1 MNLYKISPRAD
12 YLASLA
18 DFIIC
23 NFKDNLHK
31 LKVIL
36 PTGNSCNELLN
47 IIIKK
52 QNTSFLPAT
61 ISFANILAEG
71 EEIFKIPSE
80 EITRVSYLE
89 QKFILSKIIHDFDK
103 LDLSLV
109 QSLKFTDSLS
119 NLFHELG
126 CNLILIEQIKEL
138 STATHAKH
146 WQFIYEFLNYAYEN
160 LQSSLKILKKASHAD
175 YHNAMLN
182 AEVSSLASGDNF
194 ILVAGMFGHD
204 LITWQFLSKVA
215 SNSRGYIVLP
225 PVPDFED
232 SVLEASATDPDE
244 ALYCLKQLLLTLN
257 KNLSDFKNITPPK
270 PLRDLDKLL
279 LPPEAQ
285 IQGVLQNESK
295 IKYQEFEDI
304 FHEAEAISS
313 LCAENSNF
321 KVALVVKNE
330 KAKEFYTSFLLQK
343 GCKVQ
348 DQFGVNLSKVNITK
362 IIINVSE
369 LICSEFSLANL
380 FILLK
385 NPLINSERVARLEI
399 ILSGKNR
406 FVSSFTEISK
416 LVEQSGD
423 TNLVEWWNGIA
434 ISFEQS
440 VRKQN
445 NFHNLLEI
453 SLSVAENLCKSLWQN
468 SYSFETSQFFSELMK
483 LHTNLVLEDTE
494 DFPVILKS
502 LSSSGRVYNHNNSA
516 NIIICKPSDA
526 LLSRYDLVILADFS
540 EGNWPSTL
548 QPSTWINKSMEDE
561 LRLYSNR
568 IKISSNLYQFY
579 ELLQNE
585 NVIITRSIKQMNNK
599 ELLSSRYLMQLLH
612 VAPLIVTDLKFHPKM
627 RPAGHD
633 NDITIQ
639 NTVTARKFPN
649 SLSVTDI
656 EMLIR
661 SPYSFYA
668 KKILRLKKQDSIAQ
682 SPKLSEFGS
691 FIHNV
696 IEHYTKNYQSVIEDK
711 VYALLGICNQMLEST
726 LLPEYTKKTWRVKFK
741 AVACAFVNF
750 DEELRAL
757 NISTYSEIR
766 GKMQVKI
773 LDQNIKITAIADRIE
788 VDDQGHATILD
799 YKTGAL
805 PTKNDVLNGLSPQ
818 LILEAIILI
827 NNGFNIRT
835 NNVKKLVYVKI
846 ASSEPFIQKVEID
859 IDAKELDNHFKG
871 LTSLLEYYVDCKIF
885 STDID
890 LSKYNDYIHLARK
903 L

>member
-1 MNLYKISPRAD
+1 MNLYRISPKAD
-12 YLASLA
+12 YLGSLA
-18 DFIIC
+18 DFIIL
-23 NFKDNLHK
+23 NFKDNLHN

-36 PTGNSCNELLN
+36 PNGSACNELLN

-126 CNLILIEQIKEL
+126 CNLISIEQIKEL

-160 LQSSLKILKKASHAD
+160 LQDNLKLLKKASHAD

-182 AEVSSLASGDNF
+182 AEISRLTSGDNF

-204 LITWQFLSKVA
+204 IITWQFLSKVA
-215 SNSRGYIVLP
+215 SNACGYIVLP
-225 PVPDFED
+225 PVPDFENNILD
-232 SVLEASATDPDE
+232 TNANDPDE

-257 KNLSDFKNITPPK
+257 KNLSDFKNITPLN

-279 LPPEAQ
+279 LLPEVQ
-285 IQGVLQNESK
+285 VQGLLPNESK
-295 IKYQEFEDI
+295 VKYQEFEDI

-313 LCAENSNF
+313 LCAKNP
-321 KVALVVKNE
+321 KPRVALVVKNE
-330 KAKEFYTSFLLQK
+330 EAKEFYASFLLQK

-362 IIINVSE
+362 VIINVSE
-369 LICSEFSLANL
+369 IICSEFSLANL

-385 NPLINSERVARLEI
+385 NPLLNSEMVTGLEK

-406 FVSSFTEISK
+406 FVSSFAEVSK
-416 LVEQSGD
+416 LVEKSD
-423 TNLVEWWNGIA
+423 DDVLVEWWNGIA

-440 VRKQN
+440 ARKQN
-445 NFHNLLEI
+445 NFQSLLEI
-453 SLSVAENLCKSLWQN
+453 SLSVAEKLCRSLWQN
-468 SYSFETSQFFSELMK
+468 SYGFETSQFFSELVK
-483 LHTNLVLEDTE
+483 LHTNLELEDSR
-494 DFPVILKS
+494 DFPLILKS
-502 LSSSGRVYNHNNSA
+502 LSSSGRVYNHYNSA
-516 NIIICKPSDA
+516 NIILCKPSDA
-526 LLSRYDLVILADFS
+526 LLCKYDLVILADFS

-568 IKISSNLYQFY
+568 IKVSSNLYQFY

-612 VAPLIVTDLKFHPKM
+612 VAPLAVTDLKFQPKVH
-627 RPAGHD
+627 PAGQI
-633 NDITIQ
+633 NDIIIQ
-639 NTVTARKFPN
+639 NTVTARKFPS

-668 KKILRLKKQDSIAQ
+668 KKILRLKKQDSIAEA
-682 SPKLSEFGS
+682 PKLSEFGS

-696 IEHYTKNYQSVIEDK
+696 IEHYTKNYQSSVEDK
-711 VYALLGICNQMLEST
+711 VNALLGICNQMLENI
-726 LLPEYTKKTWRVKFK
+726 LLPEYTKKTWQVKFK

-750 DEELRAL
+750 DEDLRDL
-757 NISTYSEIR
+757 NVSTYSEIR
-766 GKMQVKI
+766 GEMQVKI

-805 PTKNDVLNGLSPQ
+805 PTKKDVLNGLSPQ
-818 LILEAIILI
+818 LILEAIILT
-827 NNGFNIRT
+827 NDGFNIKT
-835 NNVKKLVYVKI
+835 NNIKKLVYVKI
-846 ASSEPFIQKVEID
+846 GSSEPFIQKVEID
-859 IDAKELDNHFKG
+859 INSQELDNHFKG
-871 LTSLLEYYVDCKIF
+871 LTHLLEYYIDCKTF
-885 STDID
+885 PTDID